1 MCMSHELIIHITMSV
16 VFALLGV
23 MLLLGKAD
31 FIMKRHIRE
40 SGKYNIPRQRVI
52 HAIAFFIIVIMF
64 ILLACGVSEAV
75 AVMSIMPVVVV
86 VAILQYTWGRNR

>member
-1 MCMSHELIIHITMSV
+1 MNHEQIILISMTV
-16 VFALLGV
+16 VFALLGL

-64 ILLACGVSEAV
+64 ILLACGVSETV
-75 AVMSIMPVVVV
+75 AVTSIMPVVVV